1 MAIGSTFATGYK
13 LSVSGKII
21 CTELRVNL
29 VADWPDYVFK
39 KDYKLLPV
47 EKLGAYIQE
56 NGHLPNIP
64 PAEEI
69 NKSGLDVGEMQKR
82 MMEKIEELS
91 LYIVEQQKQIQALKE
106 QLNHSR

>member
-1 MAIGSTFATGYK
+1 M
-13 LSVSGKII
+13 
-21 CTELRVNL
+21 
-29 VADWPDYVFK
+29 FK